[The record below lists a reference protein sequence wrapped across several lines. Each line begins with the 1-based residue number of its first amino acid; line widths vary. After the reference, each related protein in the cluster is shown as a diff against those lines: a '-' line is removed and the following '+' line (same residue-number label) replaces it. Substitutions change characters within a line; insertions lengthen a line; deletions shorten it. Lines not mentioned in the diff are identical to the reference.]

1 MQLCL
6 ISAQLPQGW
15 ALISPW
21 VHCHSLREH
30 HKPPPSPQLG
40 HSVHQPGPKTPES
53 ASHPIQRGEKAS
65 WLQAPV
71 CALTLS
77 SDSLCPHGLYPP
89 GCSVHGILQARML
102 ELGGHILLWGNLPNP
117 GIKPVSPALQE
128 DSLQTPPETTPLA
141 TSGHSPRC
149 EQAATLLPRDPD
161 AFLLAPVS
169 YSVI

>member
-6 ISAQLPQGW
+6 ISARLPQGW

-53 ASHPIQRGEKAS
+53 ASHPIQHGEKAS

-102 ELGGHILLWGNLPNP
+102 ELGGHILLWGIFPTQGSNLCLPHCRRILSRLLQKRPLSPPLGTVPAVSRRPPSCP
-117 GIKPVSPALQE
+117 GTLMPSCW
-128 DSLQTPPETTPLA
+128 PLCP
-141 TSGHSPRC
+141 T
-149 EQAATLLPRDPD
+149 Q
-161 AFLLAPVS
+161 
-169 YSVI
+169 